1 MSKRASSSRDA
12 EQEDKAR
19 RRSDDSHVDKRAK
32 IANDILEELTCPLTL
47 ELCADPVTAEDGHL
61 YEKTAIASYFEHCR
75 RASLRVKSPVNNV
88 TMGTTLTPALHA
100 CSIIERVLTSGALS
114 RTDVAARRQHAFDI
128 IRVQP
133 LMKRVGDGQVGAM
146 LALGI
151 LYSTGDLHVK
161 KNYKAAFE
169 WFCKGSDLGNA
180 SCTGMKGIM
189 LCDGVHC
196 EKDVTQGLVD
206 LAFSAGNRS
215 RFSNFMLGLYYERGN
230 HGLRKDDKAV
240 RHWYNRVAN
249 PTKYNLLCDA
259 SDDNITHARKWLD
272 EHPEP
277 V

>member
-1 MSKRASSSRDA
+1 M
-12 EQEDKAR
+12 
-19 RRSDDSHVDKRAK
+19 
-32 IANDILEELTCPLTL
+32 
-47 ELCADPVTAEDGHL
+47 AEDGHL
-61 YEKTAIASYFEHCR
+61 YERSAIASYFEHCK
-75 RASLRVKSPVNNV
+75 RATLEVKSPVNNV
-88 TMGTTLTPALHA
+88 PMGTTLTPALHA
-100 CSIIERVLTSGALS
+100 RSIIERVLTSGALEG
-114 RTDVAARRQHAFDI
+114 TAVAARRQHAFDV

-133 LMKRVGDGQVGAM
+133 LMKRVGDGQVSAM

-151 LYSTGDLHVK
+151 LYSTGDLHVR

-169 WFCKGSDLGNA
+169 WFCKGSDRGSA
-180 SCTGMKGIM
+180 SCTGMKGMM

-215 RFSNFMLGLYYERGN
+215 RFSNFILGLYYERGN
-230 HGLRKDDKAV
+230 HELRKDDKAV

-259 SDDNITHARKWLD
+259 SEDNVTHARKWLD
-272 EHPEP
+272 EHPES